1 MPLQSRR
8 SSVMAWHWG
17 ALLFSLIMLAPSAD
31 AADEMTGAQAVICSR
46 LAAETV
52 PPFDSQDREA
62 VGVFYT
68 ARQCRPAWVDEHGP
82 TRAARLAVTE
92 LGHAAEWGLNA
103 SDFKLKAVNRPLTSG
118 RWSSEQTADAEFE
131 ITAGILRYAHQAQ
144 GGRIPEP
151 EKLLSSY
158 LDRQPV
164 VTSAADVLSQVS
176 EVADPGEVLRSYQP
190 HQDQF
195 LKLKALLADL
205 RGREGVADAF
215 QISKRGPM
223 LQLGSRTPDVAL
235 LKQRFGIAAEPGAE
249 QVFDRPLTD
258 AVKKFQQSVELRGDG
273 IVGPSTR
280 AALSGHVSDKVTAI
294 IANMEE
300 WRWMPRSLGA
310 THIFV
315 NVPAFSIALTDKEKP
330 VFEDRVIVGTP
341 STQTPIFSK
350 GMTTIVLRPEWNLP
364 DSIKL
369 SKLLSGR
376 SLESQGYVIKRNGR
390 TVSSSRINWAKAD
403 LSAYKIYQPS
413 GDDNAL
419 GLVKLLFPNK
429 HSVYLHDTP
438 SKSLFNDPVR
448 LFSHGC
454 MRVRNPQLL
463 AQRIFDIDRG
473 DAAPDVKRLVRKGPM
488 NNEFTLDRPIPVHVG
503 YFTVWVGDNGEPN
516 YYNDYY
522 GHQQRITLALAD
534 KWDQI
539 DVGEDHL
546 AAVDTSK
553 LKEIRIGSGSAR
565 SSRKRGFE
573 LPMGLG
579 SDFGNVRYAPSGN
592 SVGDIVRRS
601 LGFGY

>member
-8 SSVMAWHWG
+8 SRVAAWRWG

-31 AADEMTGAQAVICSR
+31 AADEMTGAQAAICSR

-68 ARQCRPAWVDEHGP
+68 ARQCRPVWVDERGP
-82 TRAARLAVTE
+82 TRAARLAVAE

-103 SDFKLKAVNRPLTSG
+103 SDFKLKAVTRPLTSG

-144 GGRIPEP
+144 GGRITEP

-164 VTSAADVLSQVS
+164 ITSAADVLSQVS
-176 EVADPGEVLRSYQP
+176 EAADPGEVLRSYQP

-215 QISKRGPM
+215 QISKRGPT

-235 LKQRFGIAAEPGAE
+235 LKRRFRIAAEPGAE
-249 QVFDRPLTD
+249 QVFDRPLAD
-258 AVKKFQQSVELRGDG
+258 SVKKFQQSVELRGDG

-280 AALSGHVSDKVTAI
+280 AALSGHVSDKLTAI

-350 GMTTIVLRPEWNLP
+350 GMTTIVLRPEWYLP

-454 MRVRNPQLL
+454 MRVRNPQVL

-488 NNEFTLDRPIPVHVG
+488 NNEFTLDRPIPVHVA

-522 GHQQRITLALAD
+522 GHQQRITLALAG

-539 DVGEDHL
+539 DIGEDHL

-565 SSRKRGFE
+565 SSRNRGFDS
-573 LPMGLG
+573 PMGLG
-579 SDFGNVRYAPSGN
+579 SDFGNVRYAPSGD

-601 LGFGY
+601 LGFRY

>member
-1 MPLQSRR
+1 MPFQSRR
-8 SSVMAWHWG
+8 SIVTAWRSV
-17 ALLFSLIMLAPSAD
+17 ALLFSLILLAPSAV

-46 LAAETV
+46 LAAEKV
-52 PPFDSQDREA
+52 PPFDAQDREA

-68 ARQCRPAWVDEHGP
+68 ARQCRPLWVDEHGP
-82 TRAARLAVTE
+82 TRAARRAITE
-92 LGHAAEWGLNA
+92 IGHAAEWGLNGA
-103 SDFKLKAVNRPLTSG
+103 DFKLTAVNRPFTSG
-118 RWSSEQTADAEFE
+118 RWSSEETADAEFE
-131 ITAGILRYAHQAQ
+131 ITASILRYVHQAQ

-151 EKLLSSY
+151 DKLLSSY

-164 VTSAADVLSQVS
+164 LTSAADVLAQIS
-176 EVADPGEVLRSYQP
+176 EAPDPAEVLRSYQP

-195 LKLKALLADL
+195 LKLKALLEHL
-205 RGREGVADAF
+205 RGKEGVADAV
-215 QISKRGPM
+215 QISKRGPT
-223 LQLGSRTPDVAL
+223 LQLGSRNPDVAL
-235 LKQRFGIAAEPGAE
+235 LKQRFGIPAEPGTG
-249 QVFDRPLTD
+249 QVFDQPLAD
-258 AVKKFQQSVELRGDG
+258 AIKKFQQSVELRGDG
-273 IVGPSTR
+273 IVGPATR
-280 AALSGHVSDKVTAI
+280 AALSGHVSDKVTAV

-315 NVPAFSIALTDKEKP
+315 NVPAFSIALTNNDKP
-330 VFEDRVIVGTP
+330 VFDDRVIVGTP

-350 GMTTIVLRPEWNLP
+350 DMTTIVLRPEWYLP

-369 SKLLSGR
+369 TKLLSGR

-390 TVSSSRINWAKAD
+390 TVSSSRINWSKAN
-403 LSAYKIYQPS
+403 LSAYKIYQPA

-419 GLVKLLFPNK
+419 GLVKFLFPNK

-454 MRVRNPQLL
+454 MRVRNPQIL

-473 DAAPDVKRLVRKGPM
+473 VGAVDVKRLVRNGPRT
-488 NNEFTLDRPIPVHVG
+488 NEFTLDTPIPVHVG
-503 YFTVWVGDNGEPN
+503 YFTVWVGDNGEPTF
-516 YYNDYY
+516 YNDYY
-522 GHQQRITLALAD
+522 GHQQRITLALAGQ
-534 KWDQI
+534 WDQI

-553 LKEIRIGSGSAR
+553 LKEIRIGSDSKLASDGN
-565 SSRKRGFE
+565 GFDS
-573 LPMGLG
+573 PMGLG
-579 SDFGNVRYAPSGN
+579 SAFGDVKYRSSGD

-601 LGFGY
+601 LGFSY

>member
-8 SSVMAWHWG
+8 SSVTAWHWG

-46 LAAETV
+46 LAAEKV
-52 PPFDSQDREA
+52 PPFDTQDRET

-68 ARQCRPAWVDEHGP
+68 ARQCRPVWVDEHGR

-103 SDFKLKAVNRPLTSG
+103 SEFKLKAVNRPLTSG
-118 RWSSEQTADAEFE
+118 RWVERADGGCRVRDHRRNSA
-131 ITAGILRYAHQAQ
+131 LRAP
-144 GGRIPEP
+144 GSGWRIPEP

-223 LQLGSRTPDVAL
+223 LQLASRTPDVAL
-235 LKQRFGIAAEPGAE
+235 LKRRFSIAAEPGAE
-249 QVFDRPLTD
+249 QVFDRPLAD

-300 WRWMPRSLGA
+300 WRWIPRSLGA

-350 GMTTIVLRPEWNLP
+350 GMTTIVLRPEWYLP

-438 SKSLFNDPVR
+438 SKSLFNVPVR

-454 MRVRNPQLL
+454 MRVRNPQVL
-463 AQRIFDIDRG
+463 AQWIFDIDRG
-473 DAAPDVKRLVRKGPM
+473 DAAPM
-488 NNEFTLDRPIPVHVG
+488 S
-503 YFTVWVGDNGEPN
+503 NG
-516 YYNDYY
+516 
-522 GHQQRITLALAD
+522 
-534 KWDQI
+534 
-539 DVGEDHL
+539 
-546 AAVDTSK
+546 S
-553 LKEIRIGSGSAR
+553 SAKAR
-565 SSRKRGFE
+565 
-573 LPMGLG
+573 
-579 SDFGNVRYAPSGN
+579 
-592 SVGDIVRRS
+592 
-601 LGFGY
+601 